1 MGAIMVA
8 DLCFWRK
15 GWRLV
20 EFLVFLSKSDL
31 FLAGGFFEG
40 SGAGGDE
47 GGVGHGFAHHRG
59 RLNGLNRPV
68 LSGSRSAGCQ
78 QVWSQNRFYSVGF
91 IKIKDWCVF
100 NKRTFKVCVC
110 WF

>member
-1 MGAIMVA
+1 MVA
-8 DLCFWRK
+8 DLSFWWK

-31 FLAGGFFEG
+31 FLASGFLQG
-40 SGAGGDE
+40 SSAGDE

-68 LSGSRSAGCQ
+68 LSGSRSAGC
-78 QVWSQNRFYSVGF
+78 G
-91 IKIKDWCVF
+91 
-100 NKRTFKVCVC
+100 
-110 WF
+110 